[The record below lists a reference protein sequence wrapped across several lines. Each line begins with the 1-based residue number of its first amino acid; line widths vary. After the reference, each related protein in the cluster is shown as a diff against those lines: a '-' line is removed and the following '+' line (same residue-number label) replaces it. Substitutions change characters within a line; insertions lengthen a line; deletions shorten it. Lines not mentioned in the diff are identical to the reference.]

1 MRNKII
7 KFTLFLS
14 LISFGAPSMA
24 FTISGPI
31 DVNVSSYAQQ
41 LLQDISSGEM
51 SKNPSFIVK
60 SPAEIEKN
68 KDLVSDKF
76 VDFISSE
83 QHSMLHEYIL
93 LKEMVRN
100 DHVEFKMKG
109 VEVSK
114 QLPLNIFMT
123 AWMDIVDIKV
133 EATQEAGKKTFILR
147 TFWFRHGNDYT
158 LTRLELES
166 NLNPR

>member
-1 MRNKII
+1 M
-7 KFTLFLS
+7 KFALFFS
-14 LISFGAPSMA
+14 LISFGTSSMA
-24 FTISGPI
+24 FSVNGPI

-41 LLQDISSGEM
+41 LLQDVSSGDM
-51 SKNPSFIVK
+51 NKHPSFIVRN
-60 SPAEIEKN
+60 PAEIEKN

-83 QHSMLHEYIL
+83 QHSMSHEYIL
-93 LKEMVRN
+93 LKEMVQN
-100 DHVEFKMKG
+100 DHVKFKMKG

-133 EATQEAGKKTFILR
+133 EATQKAGKKTFVLR
-147 TFWFRHGNDYT
+147 TFWFRHGNDYA